1 MALCRLRR
9 PVEEPD
15 MATEDRLH
23 AAVWVFHAAVQRRD
37 GIELRLRRG
46 ELDADLQDRSL
57 TAAEAVV
64 QARVALY
71 KLLIAEGWS
80 PPNWVAQDIAYDD
93 RVLSQASY
101 EAVPER

>member
-1 MALCRLRR
+1 MALRVVLRTA
-9 PVEEPD
+9 EAEG

-23 AAVWVFHAAVQRRD
+23 AAVWAFHAAVQRRD

-57 TAAEAVV
+57 SASEAVV

-71 KLLIAEGWS
+71 KMLIDEGWS
-80 PPNWVAQDIAYDD
+80 PPDWVAQDIEYDD
-93 RVLSQASY
+93 TVLSQASY
-101 EAVPER
+101 EVLPER

>member
-1 MALCRLRR
+1 
-9 PVEEPD
+9 

-23 AAVWVFHAAVQRRD
+23 SAVWAFHAAVQRRD

-57 TAAEAVV
+57 SAAEAVV

-71 KLLIAEGWS
+71 KMLIDEGWS
-80 PPNWVAQDIAYDD
+80 PPHWVAQDIEYDD
-93 RVLSQASY
+93 TVLRQSSY
-101 EAVPER
+101 EVLPER